1 MSEKRVI
8 VHRNEANAEGK
19 LLIVGSN
26 MDLKQFLKAANKK
39 LGIRA
44 KKVYL
49 STGVQV
55 EQVWE
60 MQNND
65 LLYLSQ
71 GEEFY
76 KIASATNREEKVT
89 VSVLGTGGVGKS
101 ALTLR
106 FNRDMFVEEWDPTI
120 EDAYRKTIEVD
131 DKLCNIEILD
141 TAGQDV
147 SAFCFFLRFSSLSFD
162 LAIVMTMILTFDND
176 FQFAQT
182 SQDFISLRPQW
193 MVEKDGYIFVYNMM
207 SPHSLEE
214 LTPFYEL
221 HKQMNEDRKVPII
234 LVANKKDLADK
245 DMNAERVSREA
256 GEAQAKQWGAHY
268 IETSACTG
276 ENVELTFKELVRH
289 VRAGQKSR
297 PHPRTAFA

>member
-1 MSEKRVI
+1 MAEKRVI

-147 SAFCFFLRFSSLSFD
+147 STFFSPPCFLFITSALWHCVGRLENSFFHSY
-162 LAIVMTMILTFDND
+162 LT
-176 FQFAQT
+176 A
-182 SQDFISLRPQW
+182 
-193 MVEKDGYIFVYNMM
+193 
-207 SPHSLEE
+207 HSLG
-214 LTPFYEL
+214 
-221 HKQMNEDRKVPII
+221 
-234 LVANKKDLADK
+234 
-245 DMNAERVSREA
+245 REKF
-256 GEAQAKQWGAHY
+256 EF
-268 IETSACTG
+268 
-276 ENVELTFKELVRH
+276 L
-289 VRAGQKSR
+289 
-297 PHPRTAFA
+297 